1 MAWYPYSISVLANG
15 LSGVSAVFLFIKLI
29 FLIAKTQAMKKELSN
44 IERAA
49 LELFTEVELSTL
61 TGHLQSG
68 LLDRYNLA
76 PGAEDYEVKASKV
89 ADDIYLTKLITDF
102 LSKASKEVDKIM
114 TEALKERTKAEAQHT
129 N

>member
-1 MAWYPYSISVLANG
+1 
-15 LSGVSAVFLFIKLI
+15 
-29 FLIAKTQAMKKELSN
+29 MKKELSN

-76 PGAEDYEVKASKV
+76 SGAEDYEVKASKV

-114 TEALKERTKAEAQHT
+114 IEAVRKLDK
-129 N
+129 

>member
-1 MAWYPYSISVLANG
+1 
-15 LSGVSAVFLFIKLI
+15 
-29 FLIAKTQAMKKELSN
+29 MKKELSN

-49 LELFTEVELSTL
+49 LELFTEVDLFTL
-61 TGHLQSG
+61 TDHLQSG
-68 LLDRYNLA
+68 LLDRYNLP

-102 LSKASKEVDKIM
+102 LSKASKEVDKRMI
-114 TEALKERTKAEAQHT
+114 EALKERTKAEAQHT

>member
-1 MAWYPYSISVLANG
+1 
-15 LSGVSAVFLFIKLI
+15 
-29 FLIAKTQAMKKELSN
+29 MKKELSN

-49 LELFTEVELSTL
+49 LELFTEVDLSTL

-102 LSKASKEVDKIM
+102 LSKASKEVDKRMI
-114 TEALKERTKAEAQHT
+114 EALKERTKAEAHRQGGFAQE
-129 N
+129 

>member
-1 MAWYPYSISVLANG
+1 
-15 LSGVSAVFLFIKLI
+15 
-29 FLIAKTQAMKKELSN
+29 MKKELSN
-44 IERAA
+44 TERAA

-68 LLDRYNLA
+68 LLDRYNQ
-76 PGAEDYEVKASKV
+76 PDGAEDYEVKASKV

-114 TEALKERTKAEAQHT
+114 IEAVRKLDK
-129 N
+129 

>member
-1 MAWYPYSISVLANG
+1 
-15 LSGVSAVFLFIKLI
+15 
-29 FLIAKTQAMKKELSN
+29 MKKELSN

-89 ADDIYLTKLITDF
+89 ADDIYLTKLIINF

-114 TEALKERTKAEAQHT
+114 IEALKERTKAEALHT